1 MLIKENQK
9 NEKQIISEM
18 KEHSLKNFL
27 DLIVMIKL
35 ENQPSSGYDLILY
48 TEKRFKMLLSA
59 GTIYSLLY
67 SLERKQFITGFGQE
81 GRRVYKLTEQGNEVV
96 KIIKKH
102 HQEIEHFTAS
112 LLG

>member
-1 MLIKENQK
+1 MLTKEKQK
-9 NEKQIISEM
+9 TEKQILNEV
-18 KEHSLKNFL
+18 KEHALKNFL

-35 ENQPSSGYDLILY
+35 EKQPSSGYDLILY

-81 GRRVYKLTEQGNEVV
+81 GRRVYKLTDQGKEMV

-102 HQEIEHFTAS
+102 HQEIERFTAS
-112 LLG
+112 LLS